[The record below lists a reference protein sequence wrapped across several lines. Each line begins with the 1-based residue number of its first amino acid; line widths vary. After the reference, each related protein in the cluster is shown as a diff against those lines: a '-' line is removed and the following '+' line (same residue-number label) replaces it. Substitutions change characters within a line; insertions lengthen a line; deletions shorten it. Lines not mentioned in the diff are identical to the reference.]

1 MSLFSTPS
9 KIDIVFEDDIDIKGL
24 FKAGDVDYKVW
35 GRYNHLMS
43 GTPLG
48 ENVWEIFFAMCED
61 DENKMHGKHD
71 IKVNGI
77 HKGSPWNVMKVISTV
92 INFIEY
98 IIENRNSDN
107 IVFSVKDKKLQQIYL
122 KIFNRFQQEFQQ
134 EETSILSPNGR
145 LKGKLGNISL
155 SEKGNIFKFG
165 VKRDKKDAVV

>member
-9 KIDIVFEDDIDIKGL
+9 KIDIVFEDDTDIKGL

-43 GTPLG
+43 GTSLG
-48 ENVWEIFFAMCED
+48 KNVWEIFFAMCED

-77 HKGSPWNVMKVISTV
+77 HKGSPWNVIKVMSTV
-92 INFIEY
+92 INFVEY

-107 IVFSVKDKKLQQIYL
+107 IVFSAQDKKQQQIYL
-122 KIFNRFQQEFQQ
+122 KIFNRFQKEISLSK
-134 EETSILSPNGR
+134 TSPNGR
-145 LKGKLGNISL
+145 LKGKLGDVSASKKENI
-155 SEKGNIFKFG
+155 IKFE
-165 VKRDKKDAVV
+165 VKRRDAVV